1 MKKGFGSYKEQQA
14 AFANMNRPNVM
25 NGGLQ
30 IHNIKG
36 ELNKR
41 DIDTELFDV
50 DAHLDSKL
58 FYPENRDNIL
68 EQFKH
73 QGNMRDEELDTQGVE
88 FEIEQAT
95 DFHQSRSEL
104 SQEMDE
110 RKKAQ
115 TVITEKQIAKKLNAT
130 DKWYEKPNKSDIQGV
145 DD

>member
-1 MKKGFGSYKEQQA
+1 MPFKSQNQRKA
-14 AFANMNRPNVM
+14 AFANMNRSNVM
-25 NGGLQ
+25 NRGLQ

-50 DAHLDSKL
+50 EAHLDSKL
-58 FYPENRDNIL
+58 SYPENRDNIL

-73 QGNMRDEELDTQGVE
+73 QGNMRDEELDTQAVD

-110 RKKAQ
+110 RKRAH
-115 TVITEKQIAKKLNAT
+115 TIITEKRIAKELNAT
-130 DKWYEKPNKSDIQGV
+130 DKWYEHPNKSDIQGV

>member
-1 MKKGFGSYKEQQA
+1 MRFKSPKQRKA
-14 AFANMNRPNVM
+14 VFANINRPNVM
-25 NGGLQ
+25 NRGLQ

-50 DAHLDSKL
+50 EAHIDSKL
-58 FYPENRDNIL
+58 SYPENRDNIL

-73 QGNMRDEELDTQGVE
+73 QANMRDEELDTQGVE

-110 RKKAQ
+110 RKKAK
-115 TVITEKQIAKKLNAT
+115 TVITEKQIAKELNAT
-130 DKWYEKPNKSDIQGV
+130 DQWYEHPNKSDIQGV